1 MDEKKRLRTVF
12 LKKRNELSYE
22 EVKKKSELIYR
33 KLIDS
38 SYYTNCKEIYVYVS
52 MKKEVDTIKIINK
65 ALKDGKTVAVPKV
78 DNFKREMFFSMI
90 NSLDELEP
98 GHFDVLE
105 PKKDFIRP
113 VEGNNNTIILVPGI
127 VFDKNKNRIGYGGGY
142 YDRYLQKY
150 NDIVM
155 KTIGLAYSLQII
167 DNIPAQK
174 YDITLDLIVTDETW
188 IN

>member
-1 MDEKKRLRTVF
+1 MC
-12 LKKRNELSYE
+12 LSQ
-22 EVKKKSELIYR
+22 
-33 KLIDS
+33 
-38 SYYTNCKEIYVYVS
+38 
-52 MKKEVDTIKIINK
+52 
-65 ALKDGKTVAVPKV
+65 
-78 DNFKREMFFSMI
+78 
-90 NSLDELEP
+90 
-98 GHFDVLE
+98 
-105 PKKDFIRP
+105 KDFIRP

-167 DNIPAQK
+167 DKIPAQK
-174 YDITLDLIVTDETW
+174 YDIPLDLIVTDETW

>member
-78 DNFKREMFFSMI
+78 DNFKEKCF
-90 NSLDELEP
+90 L
-98 GHFDVLE
+98 
-105 PKKDFIRP
+105 
-113 VEGNNNTIILVPGI
+113 
-127 VFDKNKNRIGYGGGY
+127 
-142 YDRYLQKY
+142 
-150 NDIVM
+150 
-155 KTIGLAYSLQII
+155 
-167 DNIPAQK
+167 
-174 YDITLDLIVTDETW
+174 
-188 IN
+188 